1 MCRTKV
7 RVGEVESMM
16 VFPNL
21 GPEFCKLELAQ
32 EQNQVRSRGC
42 SSGCYFSRLDVGR

>member
-32 EQNQVRSRGC
+32 EQK
-42 SSGCYFSRLDVGR
+42 SGTKQRLQ